1 MKTSSISLFIACA
14 VASLA
19 AASDEVYAVR
29 TVKPGRRTIAQTL
42 VKTGSLDSP
51 ASVELCAKESGR
63 LETAAGPD
71 GAVLEEGSVVK
82 RGERVATLDARPFK
96 AARDASAAA
105 LESAKVALADAE
117 REKTRTAGLF
127 EDGTATRQELDAAE
141 TALGAAKAAVARA
154 EAELTQAELALA
166 ETEVLSPMDGVISAK
181 HLHPGAMVTP
191 SVPLYTIVATDPL
204 RVLLDVPTTAYPLV
218 KPGVTTISA
227 TVDAYPGETVKL
239 KVDRIYPTA
248 DADTRTMTVRALLP
262 NPDGKYA
269 PGMFVRGE
277 IALDERADVLVVP
290 MNALLRNVDRYS
302 VYAVENGIAR
312 LHDVTIGVRYDDV
325 MEIVSGVDPDD
336 ELVTDGMYRLA
347 DGVAVRVVE

>member
-1 MKTSSISLFIACA
+1 MKTRSFLPFLLCLAA
-14 VASLA
+14 TFA

-29 TVKPGRRTIAQTL
+29 TVKPRKRTIAQTL
-42 VKTGSLDSP
+42 VKTGSLGSP
-51 ASVELCAKESGR
+51 ASVALCAKESGR
-63 LETAAGPD
+63 LEATAGAD
-71 GAVLEEGSVVK
+71 GIELEEGSTVK
-82 RGERVATLDARPFK
+82 LGERVATLDARPFK
-96 AARDASAAA
+96 AARDAAAAA
-105 LESAKVALADAE
+105 LESAKVSLADAE
-117 REKTRTAGLF
+117 REKARTEGLF

-154 EAELTQAELALA
+154 SAELTQADLAVE
-166 ETEVLSPMDGVISAK
+166 ETEIRSPMNGVISVK

-191 SVPLYTIVATDPL
+191 STPLYTIVATDPL

-218 KPGVTTISA
+218 KPGVTTIDA
-227 TVDAYPGETVKL
+227 TIDAYPGEAVKL

-248 DADTRTMTVRALLP
+248 DSDTRTMTVRALLP

-277 IALDERADVLVVP
+277 IALNERADVLVVP

-325 MEIVSGVDPDD
+325 MEIVSGVNPDD